1 MSFATKH
8 AKSKLSSRLTR
19 VYASL
24 FSAIF
29 FVLSFIV
36 FALAFR
42 FLVQQQQDHLE
53 NTMQLFRNTIKEEFK
68 EEGSE
73 QKASEEEDSEQKASE
88 EANSE
93 KGKNQIKPDLLQDLA
108 TDSNLSVYLYDSEGA
123 LVSRTLNFP
132 LPNRLLYKVRS
143 APELIFYDQ
152 TMLLRASS
160 TLSDHGTEFGRLVLV
175 YRMASETGF
184 LRLLGFLLLGANLL
198 GAAVSLLVSLAASRR
213 MLSPIGQM
221 ITAAK
226 QIDRATLDERLAVP
240 EPDDELRSLA
250 LTLNRML
257 DRVSAAYHQQGRFV
271 ADVSHELRTPL
282 AIMQGNVDLLSRWGM
297 EDKTVRKDS
306 IYALAKQTS
315 YMNSLVENLLFL
327 ARSDNAQ
334 FSLNRAAFSVGSLFS
349 ELLEEQSLIDTAHS
363 YTVSVSPEDA
373 TLHADRAMIKQALR
387 ALIDN
392 SMKYTPSGGTITLG
406 FMREAGA
413 DSLFVRDD
421 GSGLAS
427 EDCAHIFERFYR
439 VDPARAKATGGMGL
453 GLSIVLAI
461 AQSHGGSARAES
473 APGAGTCIT
482 ITLPA

>member
-1 MSFATKH
+1 MSFATRH
-8 AKSKLSSRLTR
+8 ARSKLSSRLTR

-29 FVLSFIV
+29 FVLSCIV
-36 FALAFR
+36 FVLAFR
-42 FLVQQQQDHLE
+42 FLVQQQHDHLTE
-53 NTMQLFRNTIKEEFK
+53 TLQLLSSTIQEEYQ
-68 EEGSE
+68 EEQV
-73 QKASEEEDSEQKASE
+73 QKEDSEDE
-88 EANSE
+88 ESRA
-93 KGKNQIKPDLLQDLA
+93 KPDLLHGLS
-108 TDSNLSVYLYDSEGA
+108 TDSNLSVYLYDREGK
-123 LVSRTLNFP
+123 LIGSTVNFS
-132 LPNRLLYKVRS
+132 LPNRLIHKVKS
-143 APELIFYDQ
+143 APELIFYDH

-160 TLSDHGTEFGRLVLV
+160 TLSDHDAKLGSLVLI
-175 YRMASETGF
+175 YRMTSETGF
-184 LRLLGFLLLGANLL
+184 LKLLGFLLLGVNLL
-198 GAAVSLLVSLAASRR
+198 GAGIALLVSLAASRR

-221 ITAAK
+221 ITAAS

-282 AIMQGNVDLLSRWGM
+282 AIMQGNVDLLLRWGM
-297 EDKTVRKDS
+297 EDKAVREDS
-306 IYALAKQTS
+306 IDALAKQTA

-327 ARSDNAQ
+327 ARSDNAK
-334 FSLNRAAFSVGSLFS
+334 FLPERTPFSVRSLFS
-349 ELLEEQSLIDTAHS
+349 ELLEEQSLLDTAHT
-363 YTVSVSPEDA
+363 YTQSISPGDA
-373 TLHADRAMIKQALR
+373 MLCADRAMIKQALR

-392 SMKYTPSGGTITLG
+392 SVKYTQSGGTITLG
-406 FMREAGA
+406 FAREAGA
-413 DSLFVRDD
+413 NALFVRDD
-421 GSGLAS
+421 GAGMAS

-473 APGAGTCIT
+473 APGAGTSVT
-482 ITLPA
+482 ITLPESC